1 MVGVNIQKDMY
12 RRAVLLNVDGEMAK
26 VINEF
31 YGKYLDE
38 LEQIKRDE

>member
-1 MVGVNIQKDMY
+1 MVGVNIQKGLY

-31 YGKYLDE
+31 YGEYIEE
-38 LEQIKRDE
+38 LEAKRDGK